1 LSTSDSSPRGSLRL
15 WALDQTLP
23 LLHTS
28 IALAAGSSADPDGR
42 EGTTRLLLRMM
53 RRTAGGRTARISDEL
68 LEGLGSG
75 LTGEVGR
82 SVAALHGTVI
92 ERNAAPFLD
101 FLADAIARPK
111 FDQEELGRLR
121 AEALADLDEL
131 LDDDA
136 ALVRRA
142 FDHRFYRG
150 HAWARPSAGT
160 RTSLRSIQADDLE
173 RHHERLIRSGSLRCA
188 FAGSGEQAKLDA
200 FVDALDATLRGPV
213 ADDRIPL
220 TVASQ
225 ATALPEPTPEAGRV
239 LHFVDKPERTQT
251 QILMGCLG
259 AHPKDEDH
267 AALHVAHT
275 IFGGTF
281 GARLSQE
288 VRAKRG
294 WSYGAY
300 SALPVDRLRQPMTMW
315 TFPKAE
321 DAAACVR
328 LVLDLFEA
336 LIERGVTKRE
346 VALARKYLKN
356 SHVFAIDT
364 PAKRVGLALDAEIF
378 GLPRN
383 HHEEFLERALAA
395 DKDIIDDAIR
405 RRFSAE
411 RLLVTVVGTHAEIG
425 LALEKAIPR
434 LSQSEVV
441 PFDQDI

>member
-1 LSTSDSSPRGSLRL
+1 MRL
-15 WALDQTLP
+15 WALDETLP

-28 IALAAGSSADPDGR
+28 VALGAGSSADPEGR

-53 RRTAGGRTARISDEL
+53 RRTAGGRTARVSDEL

-92 ERNAAPFLD
+92 ERNAEAFLA
-101 FLADAIARPK
+101 FLADALARPK
-111 FDQEELGRLR
+111 FDEEELGRLR

-160 RTSLRSIQADDLE
+160 RASLRLIQATDLE
-173 RHHERLIRSGSLRCA
+173 RHHERLTQRGTLRCA
-188 FAGSGEQAKLDA
+188 FAGAADQTKLDA
-200 FVDALDATLRGPV
+200 FVDALDA
-213 ADDRIPL
+213 
-220 TVASQ
+220 
-225 ATALPEPTPEAGRV
+225 ALPSGPSVSPAAPAALSAQAKLPELTPEEGRV

-251 QILMGCLG
+251 QILIGCLG
-259 AHPKDEDH
+259 AHPLDSDH

-300 SALPVDRLRQPMTMW
+300 SALPVDRVRQPMTMW

-328 LVLDLFEA
+328 LVLELFEA

-346 VALARKYLKN
+346 VGLARKYLKN
-356 SHVFAIDT
+356 SHVFAVDT

-383 HHEEFLERALAA
+383 HHEEFLARALAV
-395 DKDIIDDAIR
+395 DKDAIDDAIR
-405 RRFSAE
+405 RRLSAE

-425 LALEKAIPR
+425 SALEQAIPR
-434 LSQSEVV
+434 LTQSEVV

>member
-1 LSTSDSSPRGSLRL
+1 LSATSPRL
-15 WALDQTLP
+15 WALDETLP

-28 IALAAGSSADPDGR
+28 VALATGSSADPEGR

-53 RRTAGGRTARISDEL
+53 RRTAGGRSARVSDEL

-92 ERNAAPFLD
+92 QRNAQPFLA
-101 FLADAIARPK
+101 FLADALARPQ
-111 FDQEELGRLR
+111 FDQEELARLK
-121 AEALADLDEL
+121 AEALADLDET

-136 ALVRRA
+136 SLVRRA

-150 HAWARPSAGT
+150 HPGARPSTGT
-160 RTSLRSIQADDLE
+160 RSSLRAIETADLA
-173 RHHERLIRSGSLRCA
+173 RHHERLVRGGSLVFA
-188 FAGSGEQAKLDA
+188 FAGSGDQAKLGA
-200 FVDALDATLRGPV
+200 FASELDLTLPSGV
-213 ADDRIPL
+213 SADLSLLHTPP
-220 TVASQ
+220 A
-225 ATALPEPTPEAGRV
+225 EPSTDAGRV
-239 LHFVDKPERTQT
+239 LYFVDKPERTQT

-259 AHPKDEDH
+259 AHPLDEDH

-300 SALPVDRLRQPMTMW
+300 SALPVDRFRQPMTMW

-328 LVLDLFEA
+328 LVLELFEA
-336 LIERGVTKRE
+336 LIERGVSKRE
-346 VALARKYLKN
+346 VSLARKYLKN
-356 SHVFAIDT
+356 SHVFAVDT
-364 PAKRVGLALDAEIF
+364 PAKRASLALDAEIF
-378 GLPRN
+378 GLPHN
-383 HHEEFLERALAA
+383 HHEVFLAQALAV
-395 DKDIIDDAIR
+395 DKDAIDAAIR
-405 RRFSAE
+405 RRLSAE
-411 RLLVTVVGTHAEIG
+411 RLLVTVVGTHGEIG
-425 LALEKAIPR
+425 SALEKAIPR
-434 LSQSEVV
+434 LTQSEVV